1 MTCRLR
7 KSYLFN
13 FESSRSLQYFK
24 LFLFSEIPK
33 GPLHTVKSSFS
44 WHEARKLFLTV
55 SHQHTKSI
63 LEQKQKEIPESAG
76 TVSSETL
83 EKEESESVG
92 EMRGYRKVE
101 DNAKE
106 KRRKTGRRT
115 QYSRKSEERSYVVAG
130 VRVNQVFKGKSY
142 RFGELLN
149 AK

>member
-7 KSYLFN
+7 KSYLFS

-44 WHEARKLFLTV
+44 WHEAGKLILTV
-55 SHQHTKSI
+55 IHQHTESI
-63 LEQKQKEIPESAG
+63 LEQQQKEIQSRLGLCPQRHWRGKSLR
-76 TVSSETL
+76 VL
-83 EKEESESVG
+83 RFG
-92 EMRGYRKVE
+92 EMAGYRKME

-115 QYSRKSEERSYVVAG
+115 QHPRKSEERSYVVAG
-130 VRVNQVFKGKSY
+130 VRDNQVFKEKK
-142 RFGELLN
+142 LWI
-149 AK
+149 